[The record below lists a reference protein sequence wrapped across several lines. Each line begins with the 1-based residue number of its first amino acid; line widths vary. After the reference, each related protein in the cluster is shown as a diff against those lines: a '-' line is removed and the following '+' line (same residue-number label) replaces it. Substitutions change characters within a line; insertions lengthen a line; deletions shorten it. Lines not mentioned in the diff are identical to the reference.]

1 MFWNADGHLCGE
13 YRWQYHRGPSAK
25 CGQRISDYPIFEKDI
40 TERPR
45 YTSLMSSLVPLH
57 AMTPQD
63 ALRVLGSTVRG
74 LSTAEAAM
82 RLKDSATWRV
92 EPPKPTSVLRV
103 LGRQCASPFVFVL
116 CGAAAVSWWG
126 GDILD
131 AGITLAIVAANI
143 ALGFFQEF
151 QADRAFYAL
160 QHYLPTLVSV
170 RRDGVVVSR
179 SADALVPGDVL
190 ILRAGQNIVAD
201 GRVLD
206 ATNLTVSEAALS
218 GESRPIEKTVPVS
231 AVEADVFD
239 RKNMVYAGTSV
250 MSGQGTMVVSA
261 IGTQSEFGKI
271 STMTAGVVNQES
283 PLEGETRRLARF
295 LTMVILLIAVGMF
308 ALAASRGIALVSAL
322 TLAAALAIAAIP
334 EGLPMTLTVLLSA
347 AMRRML
353 KRGVLVRHLV
363 ATETLGCVNVLCV
376 DKTGTMTTGVMT
388 VVEVNEGVGSRV
400 SGVGG
405 GELRNAMRAI
415 GALHRAA
422 GDGAFAGAATAGA
435 IARYVE
441 ESGVGMRHA
450 AVRGEGSVECIASL
464 PFDPAYRFSA
474 CRVDSG
480 ATYVMGAPD
489 ALIPRLA
496 GLHDRESVKNVVDEM
511 ASRGLR
517 VVVLGRV
524 SGVGSRVSAGGSRQL
539 GEELAPESITNIQ
552 CLGCVGIEDPLRES
566 VPGAI
571 AMAARAGIRTIMMT
585 GDHPETAK
593 TIGAQAFDHHVL
605 TVMLGED
612 FAKHSAADR
621 LRVVREVN
629 VFARMLPEHKLLVV
643 EALHA
648 NGLRVAMTG
657 DGVND
662 APALKAADVGIAVG
676 HATEVAKEASDLVL
690 VDGDFGNIVRA
701 VEEGRAVFTNARNV
715 TVFLLALGLGEVFCI
730 VASFLFGLPLP
741 LTPLLILWL
750 NVVTDGIPGLFFAFE
765 GADPAAM
772 QEPPRRVEDG
782 IISAQVRS
790 FFTVAAIGLL
800 TVSCSAFVIA
810 RMVALSALETRSATY
825 LGIGILGVL
834 FIFVTKSLRRSFLK
848 NLLAPSMLR
857 VGAAIGLVFLV
868 MPLGIPQLRVAFGL
882 TLPSWPVLAGIVV
895 AVMAILVFLDIAK
908 YRFSPP

>member
-1 MFWNADGHLCGE
+1 
-13 YRWQYHRGPSAK
+13 
-25 CGQRISDYPIFEKDI
+25 
-40 TERPR
+40 
-45 YTSLMSSLVPLH
+45 MSSLVPLH

-63 ALRVLGSTVRG
+63 ALQVLGSSMNG
-74 LSTAEAAM
+74 LSTVEAAK
-82 RLKDSATWRV
+82 RLNDAATWRV
-92 EPPKPTSVLRV
+92 EPPKPTAVFRV
-103 LGRQCASPFVFVL
+103 LGRQLLNPFTLVL
-116 CGAAAVSWWG
+116 CVAVLVSWWG
-126 GDILD
+126 GDVLD
-131 AGITLAIVAANI
+131 AGITFVIVLANS

-151 QADRAFYAL
+151 QADRAFFAL
-160 QHYLPTLVSV
+160 QQYLPTLVSI
-170 RRDGVVVSR
+170 RRDGVVLSI
-179 SADALVPGDVL
+179 SADALVPGDILV
-190 ILRAGQNIVAD
+190 LRAGQNIFAD
-201 GRVLD
+201 GRLVE

-218 GESRPIEKTVPVS
+218 GESGPVEKVVNVS
-231 AVEADVFD
+231 AMDAGVFD

-250 MSGQGTMVVSA
+250 MTGQGTMVVSA

-271 STMTAGVVNQES
+271 GTLTADVVNQET

-295 LTMVILLIAVGMF
+295 LTIVILMIAAGMF
-308 ALAASRGIALVSAL
+308 ALAVSRGIDLATALA
-322 TLAAALAIAAIP
+322 LAAALAIAAIP

-376 DKTGTMTTGVMT
+376 DKTGTMTTGVMS
-388 VVEVNEGVGSRV
+388 VVEIKTEAVGSRQKE
-400 SGVGG
+400 SGE
-405 GELRNAMRAI
+405 ELQKALSAI
-415 GALHRAA
+415 ASLHRSA

-441 ESGVGMRHA
+441 DRGSRQS
-450 AVRGEGSVECIASL
+450 AVVCIASL

-474 CRVDSG
+474 CRIDSG
-480 ATYVMGAPD
+480 VTYVIGAPD

-496 GLHDRESVKNVVDEM
+496 GLNDRESVKSMVDEM

-517 VVVLGRV
+517 VLMIGACETH
-524 SGVGSRVSAGGSRQL
+524 GELSAL
-539 GEELAPESITNIQ
+539 SITSVRV
-552 CLGCVGIEDPLRES
+552 LGCVGIEDPLRSS

-571 AMAARAGIRTIMMT
+571 GLAARAGIRTIMMT

-593 TIGAQAFDHHVL
+593 TIGAQAFDHRAL
-605 TVMLGED
+605 TVMLGEE
-612 FAKHSAADR
+612 FVRCSAADR
-621 LRVVREVN
+621 LRAVREVN

-690 VDGDFGNIVRA
+690 IDGDFGNIVHA

-715 TVFLLALGLGEVFCI
+715 TVFLLALGLVEVFCI

-772 QEPPRRVEDG
+772 QEPPRSANDG
-782 IISAQVRS
+782 IVSSRVRS
-790 FFTVAAIGLL
+790 FFVLASVGL
-800 TVSCSAFVIA
+800 VIATLVMFLLA
-810 RMVALSALETRSATY
+810 RMVQLSGIETRSATY
-825 LGIGILGVL
+825 LGIGALGL
-834 FIFVTKSLRRSFLK
+834 CFIFITKSLKRSFIA
-848 NLLAPSMLR
+848 NVVTPSMLR
-857 VGAAIGLVFLV
+857 LGAVIGFCFLFA
-868 MPLGIPQLRVAFGL
+868 PFSIPGLREAFDL
-882 TLPSWPVLAGIVV
+882 TWPSWLVLGAVGLALSVILAFLEV
-895 AVMAILVFLDIAK
+895 AK
-908 YRFSPP
+908 RQFSTPDVPHSTS